1 MIELVCIDV
10 DGTLVGASGDVL
22 PLTWE
27 AAADARARGLRLA
40 ICSGRP
46 AFGITRE
53 LAGRLMPEG
62 WHVFQN
68 GASVVHLPDGLA
80 RSRHIAPSTVRM
92 LVERAR
98 ATGRILEV
106 YGDTEYAVEADTERA
121 RRHAGLL
128 GVPFVVRDLLH
139 FPQPVVRMQWVVPHA
154 EADAILAEP
163 HDGMSVA
170 RSLAPVMPDTSFI
183 GITPPGIDKAA
194 GVRAV
199 AAAYDIPLERV
210 MMVGDGE
217 NDITALQ
224 LVGAPVAMGNAES
237 DVRVHA
243 RHVVGHVDAG
253 GLAEALALALS
264 LREG

>member
-27 AAADARARGLRLA
+27 AAEAARARGLRLA

-53 LAGRLMPEG
+53 LAARLMPEG

-80 RSRHIAPSTVRM
+80 RSRHIAPATVEM
-92 LVERAR
+92 LVRRAR
-98 ATGRILEV
+98 ETGRILEV
-106 YGDTEYAVEADTERA
+106 YGDTEYAVETDNERA

-128 GVPFVVRDLLH
+128 GVPFVVRDLLA
-139 FPQPVVRMQWVVPHA
+139 FPQPVVRMQWVVPHD
-154 EADAILAEP
+154 EVEPILEEP

-199 AAAYDIPLERV
+199 AEAYGFPLEHV

-224 LVGAPVAMGNAES
+224 AVGVPVAMGNAEI
-237 DVRVHA
+237 DVSRHA
-243 RHVVGHVDAG
+243 RHVVAHVDHG
-253 GLAEALALALS
+253 GLAEALRLAVAI
-264 LREG
+264 REG